1 MQHINDIYING
12 QFVQPHGTE
21 TMELINPTDKTVI
34 AVVRLADEED
44 ARHAIAAAKA
54 AYKTFSRSSKEARTG
69 YLQRLHDAVQRRAPE
84 LIEAMI
90 REYGGTRRMCTATVA
105 RSAASFLQSIE
116 LLQTFDFVRQAGSA
130 RVTME
135 PLGVVGLITPW
146 NANYGF
152 ICSKLATTLVAGSTA
167 VIKPS
172 ELSAMQTQLLT
183 QCLHEAGLP
192 PGVFNVVTGRGDT
205 VGAEITRHPDIAKIS
220 FTGSTAVGKQIA
232 RGAVDTMKRVTLE
245 LGGKSPNVL
254 LDDADLA
261 TAVPQAVMAAS
272 FNNGQACLAGTR
284 LIVPEHRLDEVKQLV
299 RQAVAA
305 MKVGNPGDEDTVVGP
320 LVTQK
325 QYERVQGYIRLG
337 IEEGAELLVGGEG
350 HPEGLEQGY
359 FVKPT
364 VFVNVRNDMRIAR
377 EEIFGPVLSILTYR
391 TEEEAVE
398 IANDTVYGLHGYVSG
413 RDLERANRVASQI
426 VAGRIFINGLYDE
439 PRAPFGGFKQSGIG
453 REFGPYG
460 LEAYVEPKAIIGY
473 DVPVHENAS
482 R

>member
-1 MQHINDIYING
+1 MQHINEIYING
-12 QFVQPHGTE
+12 RFVQPHGTE
-21 TMELINPTDKTVI
+21 VMELINPADRSVI
-34 AVVRLADEED
+34 GAVRLADEED
-44 ARHAIAAAKA
+44 ARQAVAAAKT
-54 AYKTFSRSSKEARTG
+54 AYKTWSHTSKQERAR
-69 YLQRLHDAVQRRAPE
+69 YLKAMHDAIQRRAPE
-84 LIEAMI
+84 LVEVMI
-90 REYGGTRRMCTATVA
+90 REYGGTRRSCSATVA
-105 RSAASFLQSIE
+105 RSANSFVQAIE
-116 LLQTFDFVRQAGSA
+116 LLESFDFVRQAGTA

-152 ICSKLATTLVAGSTA
+152 ICSKLSTALVAGSTA

-172 ELSAMQTQLLT
+172 ELSAMQTHLLT

-192 PGVFNVVTGRGDT
+192 PGVFNIVTGRGDT

-245 LGGKSPNVL
+245 LGGKSPNIL

-261 TAVPQAVMAAS
+261 TAIPQAVTAAY
-272 FNNGQACLAGTR
+272 FNNGQACLAATR
-284 LIVPEHRLDEVKQLV
+284 LIVPAQRLEEVKVLI

-305 MKVGNPGDEDTVVGP
+305 LKVGNPGDDDTMLGP

-337 IEEGAELLVGGEG
+337 IEEGAELLTGGEG
-350 HPEGLEQGY
+350 HPEGLAQGY

-364 VFVNVRNDMRIAR
+364 VFVNVTNDMRIAR

-391 TEEEAVE
+391 TEEEAVD

-426 VAGRIFINGLYDE
+426 VAGRVFVNGLYDE
-439 PRAPFGGFKQSGIG
+439 PRAPFGGFRQSGIG

-460 LEAYVEPKAIIGY
+460 LEAYVEPKAVIGY
-473 DVPVHENAS
+473 DGAVHENI
-482 R
+482 RR

>member
-1 MQHINDIYING
+1 MRHINEIYING

-21 TMELINPTDKTVI
+21 VMQLINPANKTTI
-34 AVVRLADEED
+34 AEVRLADEED
-44 ARHAIAAAKA
+44 ARRAIAAAKA
-54 AYKTFSRSSKEARTG
+54 AYKSFSRSSKEERIG
-69 YLQRLHDAVQRRAPE
+69 YLQAMHDAIQRRSQE
-84 LIEAMI
+84 LIEVMI
-90 REYGGTRRMCTATVA
+90 TEYGGTRRMCTGTVA
-105 RSAASFLQSIE
+105 RSANSFLLAIE
-116 LLQTFDFVRQAGSA
+116 LLKSFDFVRQAGTA

-152 ICSKLATTLVAGSTA
+152 ICSKLSTALVAGSTA

-192 PGVFNVVTGRGDT
+192 PGVFNIVTGRGDT

-220 FTGSTAVGKQIA
+220 FTGSTVVGKQIA

-245 LGGKSPNVL
+245 LGGKSPNIL

-261 TAVPQAVMAAS
+261 TAIPQAVMAAV
-272 FNNGQACLAGTR
+272 FNSGQACLAATR
-284 LIVPEHRLDEVKQLV
+284 LIVPEQRLEEVKVLV
-299 RQAVAA
+299 KQAVAA
-305 MKVGNPGDEDTVVGP
+305 MKVGDPGDEDTAIGP

-325 QYERVQGYIRLG
+325 QYERVQSYIRLG
-337 IEEGAELLVGGEG
+337 VEEGAELLVGGEG
-350 HPEGLEQGY
+350 HPQGLEQGY

-364 VFVNVRNDMRIAR
+364 VFVNVTNDMRIAR

-391 TEEEAVE
+391 TEEEAID

-413 RDLERANRVASQI
+413 ADLERANRVASQI
-426 VAGRIFINGLYDE
+426 VAGRVFINGLYDE

-473 DVPVHENAS
+473 DVPVHENAQ